1 MTFMR
6 KFLDILNMDNWN
18 QDNNPKDKDETIV
31 HVPINLSNSR
41 TTSNGYDI
49 ENNNVKTHLQ
59 PSQNKNDL
67 HSQPQNKL
75 ASCVIAEP
83 ENTFESSH
91 AEECTAPEEYKSS
104 RTIIKGLHL
113 YFIDVAREIV
123 SCQRVNIIPLM
134 REFRLQESDLNNI
147 ISEITQAQII
157 DTDYNVLMTSEELER
172 FIDIYEPSLFY
183 CKNTVFDKEILLC
196 IGEIIFDNGVDK
208 TYDSLPADEIL
219 DYLNILEKLKV
230 IKYNPESNNYELL
243 VTHDTFDKI
252 CSCIPDS
259 FSSSEFKTDNKKL
272 LDVDYDNL
280 SGIEFEKYAAH
291 VLSLNGFENIKF
303 TPASGDHGIDILAV
317 KNDISYAIQCKCYS
331 SNIGNSAIQQAHT
344 GKSIYHK
351 DVAVVLTNQYFTPQA
366 ISEANTLNVKLWD
379 RNKLNSLI
387 KREGK

>member
-1 MTFMR
+1 MILMQ
-6 KFLDILNMDNWN
+6 KFLDMLNMDNWN
-18 QDNNPKDKDETIV
+18 RDNNHKDNDETIV
-31 HVPINLSNSR
+31 HVPIKSSNSR
-41 TTSNGYDI
+41 TASSDFNV
-49 ENNNVKTHLQ
+49 ENNDVKTHQQ
-59 PSQNKNDL
+59 PSKNKNDL
-67 HSQPQNKL
+67 RPHPQNEL
-75 ASCVIAEP
+75 TSHIIVES
-83 ENTFESSH
+83 ENTFEASH
-91 AEECTAPEEYKSS
+91 VEKYTDPREYKSN

-123 SCQRVNIIPLM
+123 SCQGVNIIPLM
-134 REFRLQESDLNNI
+134 RKFQLRESDLDNI
-147 ISEITQAQII
+147 ISQITQAQII
-157 DTDYNVLMTSEELER
+157 DKDYNVLMTSEELER

-183 CKNTVFDKEILLC
+183 CKNTVFDKELLLC
-196 IGEIIFDNGVDK
+196 IGEIIFDDGVDK